1 MPLDNNGWRKRERDE
16 SAMIVQ
22 TFDVQELIYNI
33 KKIMLKFNNKN
44 RTYTVN
50 TCHIISLT

>member
-33 KKIMLKFNNKN
+33 KKNHAKI
-44 RTYTVN
+44 
-50 TCHIISLT
+50 

>member
-1 MPLDNNGWRKRERDE
+1 MDGEKERERDE

-50 TCHIISLT
+50 KCDIISLT